1 MKHNIYL
8 IADSGSTKTDWAV
21 IENNQLGK
29 VITTK
34 GMNPVFQSA
43 DEMVA
48 EITENLL
55 PHLPTKHFSNIFF
68 YGAGCIPEKVSVV
81 ENALR
86 QVLTVDEKVEVNSD
100 LLAAA
105 RALCGKEPGIACIL
119 GTGSNSCFYDG
130 TQIAWQVPA
139 LGFILGDEGSGANLG
154 KRLVSDLLKNQLDD
168 QLKEEF
174 FAQFNTNMADIIEN
188 VYRKPFPSRY
198 LASLNV
204 FLEQHKTHKAVHEL
218 LVNAFSDF
226 IRRNVMQYDYH
237 EYPMNCIGTIALVY
251 QSELTEAAQALG
263 VKIGTIS
270 KAPMEGLLKYHTL

>member
-1 MKHNIYL
+1 MKQNIYL

-21 IENNQLGK
+21 IEDNQLGK

-34 GMNPVFQSA
+34 GMNPVFQST

-86 QVLTVDEKVEVNSD
+86 QVLTVDQKVEVNSD

-105 RALCGKEPGIACIL
+105 RALCGKKPGIACIL

-130 TQIAWQVPA
+130 KQIAWQVPA

-204 FLEQHKTHKAVHEL
+204 FLEQHKTHKAVHAL

-237 EYPMNCIGTIALVY
+237 EYPMNCIGTIAIVY
-251 QSELTEAAQALG
+251 QSELTEAAHSLG

>member
-1 MKHNIYL
+1 MKQNIYL

-34 GMNPVFQSA
+34 GMNPVFQST

-55 PHLPTKHFSNIFF
+55 PYLPTKHFSNIFF

-130 TQIAWQVPA
+130 KQIAWQVPA

-204 FLEQHKTHKAVHEL
+204 FLEQHKTHKTVHTL

-251 QSELTEAAQALG
+251 QSELTEAAQTLG

>member
-1 MKHNIYL
+1 M
-8 IADSGSTKTDWAV
+8 
-21 IENNQLGK
+21 
-29 VITTK
+29 
-34 GMNPVFQSA
+34 
-43 DEMVA
+43 
-48 EITENLL
+48 
-55 PHLPTKHFSNIFF
+55 
-68 YGAGCIPEKVSVV
+68 V

-130 TQIAWQVPA
+130 KQIAWQVPA

-204 FLEQHKTHKAVHEL
+204 FLEQHKTNKAVHAL

-237 EYPMNCIGTIALVY
+237 KYPMNCIGTIALVY

>member
-1 MKHNIYL
+1 MKQNIYL

-21 IENNQLGK
+21 IEDNQLGK

-34 GMNPVFQSA
+34 GMNPVFQST
-43 DEMVA
+43 DEIIA

-119 GTGSNSCFYDG
+119 GTGSNSCFYNG

-204 FLEQHKTHKAVHEL
+204 FLEQHKTNKAVHAL

>member
-1 MKHNIYL
+1 MKQNIYL

-21 IENNQLGK
+21 VEDNQLGK

-34 GMNPVFQSA
+34 GMNPVFQST

-130 TQIAWQVPA
+130 KQIAWQVPA

-154 KRLVSDLLKNQLDD
+154 KRLVSDILKNQLDD

-204 FLEQHKTHKAVHEL
+204 FLEQHKTNKAVHAL

-237 EYPMNCIGTIALVY
+237 KYPMNCIGTIALVY

>member
-1 MKHNIYL
+1 MKQNIYL

-34 GMNPVFQSA
+34 GMNPVFQST
-43 DEMVA
+43 DEIIA

-86 QVLTVDEKVEVNSD
+86 QVLMVDEKVEVNSD

-130 TQIAWQVPA
+130 KQIAWQVPA

-204 FLEQHKTHKAVHEL
+204 FLEQHKTNKAVHAL

-251 QSELTEAAQALG
+251 QPELIEAAQTLG
-263 VKIGTIS
+263 IKIGTIS

>member
-1 MKHNIYL
+1 
-8 IADSGSTKTDWAV
+8 
-21 IENNQLGK
+21 
-29 VITTK
+29 
-34 GMNPVFQSA
+34 MNPVFQST

-68 YGAGCIPEKVSVV
+68 YGAGCIPEKVPVV

-105 RALCGKEPGIACIL
+105 RALCGKKPGIACIL

-130 TQIAWQVPA
+130 KQIAWQVPA

-204 FLEQHKTHKAVHEL
+204 FLEQHKTHKAVHAL

>member
-1 MKHNIYL
+1 MKQNIYL

-34 GMNPVFQSA
+34 GMNPVFQST
-43 DEMVA
+43 DEIIA

-130 TQIAWQVPA
+130 KQIAWQVPA

-168 QLKEEF
+168 QLKAEF

-204 FLEQHKTHKAVHEL
+204 FLEQHKTHKAVNAL

-226 IRRNVMQYDYH
+226 ICRNVMQYDYH

-263 VKIGTIS
+263 VKIGTIN